1 MSFKVI
7 DYIQRKS
14 AGMYALCENLANT
27 LRDEVK
33 TNAEWKDRTGHAR
46 QAIHGD
52 VEGGNNEY
60 TIYTSHG
67 VEYGEYL
74 EDGTPPHVI
83 RPKNKKA
90 LYWKGAAHPV
100 KQVNHPGTK
109 GFNTIENAML
119 NNKKRITNTLIDY
132 WSD

>member
-1 MSFKVI
+1 MGFRVI

-14 AGMYALCENLANT
+14 AGMYALCVNWSET
-27 LRDEVK
+27 LRDETK
-33 TNAEWKDRTGHAR
+33 ANAKWKDRTGHAR
-46 QAIHGD
+46 QAIHGE
-52 VEGGNNEY
+52 VEVQNNEY

-67 VEYGEYL
+67 VQYGEYL
-74 EDGTPPHVI
+74 ENGTPPHII

-90 LYWKGAAHPV
+90 LYWKGVAHPV

-109 GFNTIENAML
+109 GFNTIENTML
-119 NNKKRITNTLIDY
+119 ENKERIKNTIIDY

>member
-1 MSFKVI
+1 MSFRVI
-7 DYIQRKS
+7 DYIQRKE
-14 AGMYALCENLANT
+14 AGMYALCENWANT

-33 TNAEWKDRTGHAR
+33 INAKWKDRTAHAR
-46 QAIHGD
+46 QAIHGG

-83 RPKNKKA
+83 RPKDKKA
-90 LYWKGAAHPV
+90 LYWKGATHPV
-100 KQVNHPGTK
+100 KQVNHPGTE
-109 GFNTIENAML
+109 GFNTIENTLL
-119 NNKKRITNTLIDY
+119 NNKERIKNTFIDY

>member
-1 MSFKVI
+1 MGFRVI

-14 AGMYALCENLANT
+14 AGMYALCVNWSET
-27 LRDEVK
+27 LRDETKV
-33 TNAEWKDRTGHAR
+33 NAKWKDRTGHAR
-46 QAIHGD
+46 QAIHGE
-52 VEGGNNEY
+52 VEVQNNKY

-67 VEYGEYL
+67 VQYGEYL
-74 EDGTPPHVI
+74 ENGTPPHII

-90 LYWKGAAHPV
+90 LYWKGAAYPV

-109 GFNTIENAML
+109 GFNTIENTML
-119 NNKKRITNTLIDY
+119 ENKERIKNTIIDY